1 MSSSGPSLSS
11 SVEPERGVADA
22 VGVER
27 EDLVD
32 VVGGE
37 YAQRLAAEQLAGV
50 LPDLVGVV
58 HAQPDQLEVGP
69 LDDGPERVLPDVA
82 GAPLDDPVGPLDS
95 VQRRACSVRASTV

>member
-27 EDLVD
+27 EDLLD
-32 VVGGE
+32 VVGG
-37 YAQRLAAEQLAGV
+37 AHTQRFAAEQLARV

-58 HAQPDQLEVGP
+58 HAEPDQLVVRA
-69 LDDGPERVLPDVA
+69 LDDGPERVLPDA
-82 GAPLDDPVGPLDS
+82 ARAPLDDAVGHLDS
-95 VQRRACSVRASTV
+95 SDAGP